1 MAMASFRFEFFSYCR
16 PQLRALQ
23 RVHVTAVG
31 LWFASDLT
39 FSVCAAACVGFV
51 SWLLDYKSM
60 LAPAIDLFVFFW
72 SFHTTQNTKFGRV
85 MHVWNANCRDRSGRY
100 KVPTLGRTHRFV
112 NDQV

>member
-1 MAMASFRFEFFSYCR
+1 MAMTSFRFEFFSYCR

-60 LAPAIDLFVFFW
+60 LAPSIDLFFCFFLELPYD
-72 SFHTTQNTKFGRV
+72 TQ
-85 MHVWNANCRDRSGRY
+85 HQVWPSYACAERQLS
-100 KVPTLGRTHRFV
+100 
-112 NDQV
+112 